1 MKFTK
6 VSYDQFA
13 KDYLKIFYGDD
24 AQLPIGIDGYLKEVY
39 EEIKLPKRG
48 SAYSAGYDLCTP
60 ISFRLEPGETILIP
74 SGIRAEIGTD
84 KVLLIAPRSS
94 TGMKGLFVRNT
105 LGVIDS
111 DYFYAKNEGHIMYG
125 LKNIGD
131 YPLTFGEG
139 DRILQGIIVQ
149 YFVMD
154 DDDTTEVREGGIG
167 STGQR

>member
-1 MKFTK
+1 MRFTK

-13 KDYLKIFYGDD
+13 KDYTKIFYPN
-24 AQLPIGIDGYLKEVY
+24 AQLPLGIEEYLKEIY
-39 EEIKLPKRG
+39 TNIKLPKRG

-60 ISFRLEPGETILIP
+60 IAFKLEPDETILIP

-111 DYFYAKNEGHIMYG
+111 DYFYAKNEGHIMYS

-131 YPLTFGEG
+131 CPLTFGEG

-154 DDDTTEVREGGIG
+154 NDDTTEVRKGGIG
-167 STGQR
+167 STGQK

>member
-1 MKFTK
+1 MRFTK

-13 KDYLKIFYGDD
+13 KDYTKIFYPN
-24 AQLPIGIDGYLKEVY
+24 AQLPLGIEEYLKEIY
-39 EEIKLPKRG
+39 TNIKLPKRG

-60 ISFRLEPGETILIP
+60 IAFKLEPNETILIP

-94 TGMKGLFVRNT
+94 TGMKGLFIRNT

-125 LKNIGD
+125 LKNIGND
-131 YPLTFGEG
+131 TLTFSKG